1 MRIGRNLSDELKW
14 LARTQKDLKRSPK
27 TFLSK
32 DVATPGTYAASFPAD
47 DAKSWARQLARFRR
61 LGALIERV
69 KKLESGGK

>member
-1 MRIGRNLSDELKW
+1 MFAGKAGAVGHITVCDDVIV
-14 LARTQKDLKRSPK
+14 AAK